1 MLEAEI
7 AAGLGE
13 GLRSV
18 AGAVVGHDAGYP
30 DAEAGVVGHRRLEE
44 GDGAFFFL
52 VGQDLREGDAG
63 GVVDA
68 DMDELPTAA
77 ARAGI
82 AGALAGNAMTDAL
95 ETTELLDVDMDHL
108 AGMLALVAS
117 DRLGRF
123 DISQSRQSSTL
134 ENAADGGGRDADL
147 MGDVLA
153 GPTLPPQRHDA
164 LGDQRSTASAG
175 RPCRPVALTPIRTKS
190 RVTSQADRDA
200 RPASATLPPVR
211 VRSRAWRKHR
221 IYSLGRCVLGA
232 LSAPAV
238 AGLWNQWHDPRYLK
252 PPGLARAKLRFTQ

>member
-134 ENAADGGGRDADL
+134 EHAADGGGRDADL

-164 LGDQRSTASAG
+164 LGDQRSGGLWHMGGPRGTVDHAG
-175 RPCRPVALTPIRTKS
+175 PPFGLVALDPARHDLG
-190 RVTSQADRDA
+190 RHAVDA
-200 RPASATLPPVR
+200 RRMGFGESAFYHRQRHLLSTQRRETGILMDVHSDPPV
-211 VRSRAWRKHR
+211 SAEAW
-221 IYSLGRCVLGA
+221 
-232 LSAPAV
+232 
-238 AGLWNQWHDPRYLK
+238 
-252 PPGLARAKLRFTQ
+252 

>member
-7 AAGLGE
+7 AAGLSE

-18 AGAVVGHDAGYP
+18 AGAVVSHDAGYR
-30 DAEAGVVGHRRLEE
+30 DAEAGVVGDRRLEE

-52 VGQDLREGDAG
+52 IGQYLREGDAG

-68 DMDELPTAA
+68 DMDEFPTAA

-82 AGALAGNAMTDAL
+82 AGGLAGNAMTDAL

-108 AGMLALVAS
+108 AGMLALVVS

-123 DISQSRQSSTL
+123 DIPQPRQSGTL
-134 ENAADGGGRDADL
+134 ENAANGGGRDADL

-164 LGDQRSTASAG
+164 LGDQRNGGLWHMGGPRRAVDHAFATLG
-175 RPCRPVALTPIRTKS
+175 PVALDP
-190 RVTSQADRDA
+190 TSHDLGRHAI
-200 RPASATLPPVR
+200 
-211 VRSRAWRKHR
+211 RSRRIGFGKGAFYHRKRHLLSTQRRETGILVDVHSDPPMSAEAW
-221 IYSLGRCVLGA
+221 
-232 LSAPAV
+232 
-238 AGLWNQWHDPRYLK
+238 
-252 PPGLARAKLRFTQ
+252 